1 MNSPMQAR
9 TPFHPYE
16 KASRD
21 ELAALQLQ
29 RLKASLRH
37 TYDQVS
43 HYRAKCERAGVHP
56 GDVRTLA
63 DLARFPFTSKQDLRD
78 NYPFGMAAVPM
89 DAVVRIHASSG
100 TTGKPTVALYTKRD
114 LRLWSGVMARSMYCA
129 GLRRSDRVLV
139 SFGYGLF
146 TGGLGFHYG
155 AERLG
160 AAVIPMGGGNT
171 ERQVQLIQDFRPT
184 ALMATPSYMLVI
196 AEEMARQGV
205 DPRQCSVRTSM
216 HGAEPWTEA
225 LRVEIEER
233 FDCEALDHYGLT
245 EVIGPGVATEYR
257 TTKDGL
263 TIWEDHFYPEI
274 IDPQSG
280 KLLADGELGELV
292 LTSLTKE
299 AMPVIRYRTRDL
311 TRLLPGSASTMRRL
325 AMITGRTDDMLIIR
339 GVNVFPSQIEEIA
352 LGRAELTPVYQL
364 RVSKEGP
371 LDKLEVYVEARDE
384 VAGRIGRAG
393 IEKVGHELRYRVKSQ
408 VGVSCEVHVLS
419 QGEIERTL
427 VGKVRRVID
436 TRPRPA
442 AGGGVT

>member
-1 MNSPMQAR
+1 MKYRAHTG
-9 TPFHPYE
+9 TPFHPLE
-16 KASRD
+16 TASRD
-21 ELAALQLQ
+21 ELAAVQLQ
-29 RLKASLRH
+29 RLRTSLRH
-37 TYDQVS
+37 AYDNVR
-43 HYRAKCERAGVHP
+43 HYRAKCEHAGVHP
-56 GDVRTLA
+56 DDVKELA

-78 NYPFGMAAVPM
+78 NYPYGMLAVPM

-114 LRLWSGVMARSMYCA
+114 VRLWSGVMARSMYCA
-129 GLRRSDRVLV
+129 GLRRSDRVQV

-160 AAVIPMGGGNT
+160 AAVIPIGGGNT
-171 ERQVQLIQDFRPT
+171 ERQVQVIHDFKPT

-196 AEEMARQGV
+196 AEEMARQGL
-205 DPRQCSVRTSM
+205 DSRHCSVRTSI

-233 FDCEALDHYGLT
+233 FDCVALDHYGLT

-257 TTKDGL
+257 STKDGM

-274 IDPQSG
+274 IDPENG
-280 KLLADGELGELV
+280 KLLPDGELGELV

-299 AMPVIRYRTRDL
+299 AMPVIRHRTRDL
-311 TRLLPGSASTMRRL
+311 TRLLPGSVSTMRRL
-325 AMITGRTDDMLIIR
+325 AKITGRTDDMLIIR

-352 LGRAELTPVYQL
+352 LGRAELTPVYQI

-371 LDKLEVYVEARDE
+371 LDRLDVYVEARLE
-384 VAGRIGRAG
+384 VMERIGREG
-393 IEKVGHELRYRVKSQ
+393 MERVGHELRHRVKSQ
-408 VGVSCEVHVLS
+408 TGVSCDIHVLA
-419 QGEIERTL
+419 QGEIERTV
-427 VGKVRRVID
+427 VGKTRRVID
-436 TRPRPA
+436 TRPKPG
-442 AGGGVT
+442 AGGGMT